1 MPEVQASDKR
11 LELAYDAAE
20 KMLSL
25 QDSTLANVRT
35 RANNLLAA
43 TAVFISFAAGIGM
56 INTDPKKG
64 LLLPVIAGFILLAI
78 VIAVGVSVLMI
89 MWPAKDWC
97 YVPSA
102 KVIMDM
108 TDAGDDETAI
118 RRHVIG
124 KMIEGANANRVMLAD
139 KQNAFRWAVGLVAGE
154 VAVLAGIFLLR
165 LGAML

>member
-1 MPEVQASDKR
+1 MSEPPDSDKR

-20 KMLSL
+20 KMLAL

-43 TAVFISFAAGIGM
+43 TAVFISFAAGVGM

-64 LLLPVIAGFILLAI
+64 LLLPVIAGLVLLTI
-78 VIAVGVSVLMI
+78 VIAVGVNVLMI
-89 MWPAKDWC
+89 MWPAKGWC

-102 KVIMDM
+102 KVIMEK
-108 TDAGDDETAI
+108 TNAGEDEAAI
-118 RRHVIG
+118 RRHVIE
-124 KMIEGANANRVMLAD
+124 KMIAGAKANGTMLAD
-139 KQNAFRWAVGLVAGE
+139 KQNKFRWAVGLVAAE
-154 VAVLAGIFLLR
+154 VAVLAGILLLR